1 MADTVIFIDG
11 EYARKIFINTG
22 YKLNIPKLI
31 DMGVDGNDNRKL
43 TTCANRILTTPNMIA
58 VQ

>member
-31 DMGVDGNDNRKL
+31 DMGVDLLGPL
-43 TTCANRILTTPNMIA
+43 CILLKSA
-58 VQ
+58 R